1 MGISPCHR
9 CKKSVYPVE
18 KLNCLNKVWHKG
30 CFNCEVCSMTLS
42 MKTYKGYEK
51 LPYCNTH
58 YPTTRHTT
66 VAETPEALR
75 LLKAQKN
82 ASVTEYQQATVGI
95 RKESESVQ
103 PPRLPSQGSINQ
115 EPVNRLP
122 EREPE
127 YTPPPQQQ
135 YAPEPVRAPVPP
147 PAAPVGNKYVA
158 IYDYAAADDD
168 EVTLIEGDIITEG
181 EMIDDGWMTGRVE
194 RTGEHGM
201 LPSNYVELCS

>member
-1 MGISPCHR
+1 
-9 CKKSVYPVE
+9 
-18 KLNCLNKVWHKG
+18 
-30 CFNCEVCSMTLS
+30 MTLS

-66 VAETPEALR
+66 VAETPENLRLKKNTANQSQATYQKDFIQEKGKVTQVADTPEALR

-127 YTPPPQQQ
+127 YTPPPPQQ

>member
-1 MGISPCHR
+1 
-9 CKKSVYPVE
+9 
-18 KLNCLNKVWHKG
+18 
-30 CFNCEVCSMTLS
+30 MTLS

-66 VAETPEALR
+66 VAETPENLRLKKNTANQSQATYQKDFIQEKGKVTQVADTPEALR

-127 YTPPPQQQ
+127 YTPPPPQQ
-135 YAPEPVRAPVPP
+135 Y
-147 PAAPVGNKYVA
+147 G
-158 IYDYAAADDD
+158 
-168 EVTLIEGDIITEG
+168 
-181 EMIDDGWMTGRVE
+181 
-194 RTGEHGM
+194 
-201 LPSNYVELCS
+201 SF